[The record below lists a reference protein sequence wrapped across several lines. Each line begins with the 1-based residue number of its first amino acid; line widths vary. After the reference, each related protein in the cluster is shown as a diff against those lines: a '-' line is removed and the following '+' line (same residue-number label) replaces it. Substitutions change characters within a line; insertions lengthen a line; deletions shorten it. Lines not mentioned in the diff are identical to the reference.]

1 MARIRA
7 WLLGGGLL
15 AGIAMAFVGL
25 SAAPA
30 SAHGTAQVPATDYV
44 VQVHSMLTPI
54 PGVTLR
60 AVDNGARFELRNV
73 SGSDVVVLGYDPTDE
88 PYLRIGPDGVFE
100 NVHSPAVFWNKS
112 AFITSVP
119 PAQYDARLAPEW
131 RKLSSGHVA
140 RWHDHRAHYLGGAPS
155 AGASPVVLRWTLPI
169 EYSGHR
175 ETITGDDMFV
185 RPSSALPY
193 LALAAVVAVG
203 LFAAAR
209 RRSWPTVLAVSLAVL
224 VGAAV
229 VQALGEWNAVT
240 LAIGS
245 RIGEHVYVFA
255 GVALGIA
262 AFVWVLRRRGSP
274 FDATPIALLAGL
286 ALLLASGLTGLPLLT
301 HSEIPTTLPFA
312 VDRTL
317 IALTIGTGA
326 AVVAIAATKLRPPF
340 QARPAR
346 PQESSTATEI
356 LRSMYAEK

>member
-1 MARIRA
+1 
-7 WLLGGGLL
+7 
-15 AGIAMAFVGL
+15 
-25 SAAPA
+25 
-30 SAHGTAQVPATDYV
+30 
-44 VQVHSMLTPI
+44 
-54 PGVTLR
+54 
-60 AVDNGARFELRNV
+60 
-73 SGSDVVVLGYDPTDE
+73 
-88 PYLRIGPDGVFE
+88 LRIGPDGVFE

-112 AFITSVP
+112 AFITSTP
-119 PAQYDARLAPEW
+119 PAQYDAHKAPVW
-131 RKLSSGHVA
+131 RRISSGTVA

-169 EYSGHR
+169 EYQGR
-175 ETITGDDMFV
+175 RAAFAGDDFYV

-193 LALAAVVAVG
+193 LAIAAVVAIA

-209 RRSWPTVLAVSLAVL
+209 RRSWPIVLAVSLAVL
-224 VGAAV
+224 VGAAI
-229 VQALGEWNAVT
+229 VQVLGEWGAVT
-240 LAIGS
+240 LSLGS

-255 GVALGIA
+255 GIALGVA
-262 AFVWVLRRRGSP
+262 AFVWLLRRRGSP

-301 HSEIPTTLPFA
+301 HSEIPTTLPFN

-326 AVVAIAATKLRPPF
+326 AVVVIAATKLRPPF

-356 LRSMYAEK
+356 LRSMYVEK

>member
-1 MARIRA
+1 M
-7 WLLGGGLL
+7 L
-15 AGIAMAFVGL
+15 AGTAMVFVAL

-44 VQVHSMLTPI
+44 VRVQSMTPPI

-60 AVDNGARFELRNV
+60 SVDNGARFELRND
-73 SGSDVVVLGYDPTDE
+73 SGSDVTVLGYDPTNE

-100 NVHSPAVFWNKS
+100 NVHSPAVYWNKS
-112 AFITSVP
+112 AFITSTP
-119 PAQYDARLAPEW
+119 PAQYDARKAPEW
-131 RKLSSGHVA
+131 RKLSSGNVA
-140 RWHDHRAHYLGGAPS
+140 RWHDHRAHYLGGSPAK
-155 AGASPVVLRWTLPI
+155 GASPVVLRWTLPL
-169 EYSGHR
+169 EYSGNR
-175 ETITGDDMFV
+175 ASISGDDVFV

-193 LALAAVVAVG
+193 LGLAAVVAIG

-209 RRSWPTVLAVSLAVL
+209 RRSWPIVLAISLAVL
-224 VGAAV
+224 VGAAI
-229 VQALGEWNAVT
+229 VQAVGEWGAVT
-240 LAIGS
+240 LSVGS
-245 RIGEHVYVFA
+245 RIGEHIYVFA

-262 AFVWVLRRRGSP
+262 AIVWVLRRRGSP

-356 LRSMYAEK
+356 LRSMYVEK

>member
-1 MARIRA
+1 M
-7 WLLGGGLL
+7 GGGLL
-15 AGIAMAFVGL
+15 AGLVTLFVAL
-25 SAAPA
+25 PAAPA
-30 SAHGTAQVPATDYV
+30 SAHGTAQVPATNYV
-44 VQVHSMLTPI
+44 VRVQSTTPPI

-60 AVDNGARFELRNV
+60 AVDNGARFELRNET
-73 SGSDVVVLGYDPTDE
+73 GSDVVVLGYDPTNE

-112 AFITSVP
+112 AIINGTP
-119 PAQYDARLAPEW
+119 PAQYDARKPPEW

-155 AGASPVVLRWTLPI
+155 KGASPVVLRWALPV
-169 EYSGHR
+169 EHAGRRSF
-175 ETITGDDMFV
+175 ITGNDLYV

-193 LALAAVVAVG
+193 LGLAAIVG
-203 LFAAAR
+203 IALFAAAR
-209 RRSWPTVLAVSLAVL
+209 RRSWPIVLAIGLVVL
-224 VGAAV
+224 VGAAI
-229 VQALGEWNAVT
+229 VQVLGEWGAVT
-240 LAIGS
+240 LAVGS

-255 GVALGIA
+255 GIALGIA
-262 AFVWVLRRRGSP
+262 AFVWILRRRASP

-312 VDRTL
+312 VDRAL
-317 IALTIGTGA
+317 IALTIGAGT
-326 AVVAIAATKLRPPF
+326 AVVVIAATKLRPPF